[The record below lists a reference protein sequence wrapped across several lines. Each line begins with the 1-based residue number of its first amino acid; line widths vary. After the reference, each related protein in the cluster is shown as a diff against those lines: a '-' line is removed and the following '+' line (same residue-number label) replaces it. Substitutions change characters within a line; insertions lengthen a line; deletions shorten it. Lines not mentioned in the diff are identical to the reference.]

1 MDRKKSNL
9 IQKRLRA
16 WYGEVTPDLHFGN
29 LYQLTIAVV
38 LSAQTTDKQVNAVT
52 PVLFD
57 RYADFSSLAGARLP
71 DVETIIKS
79 TGFYRNKAK
88 NIITLSRAVMERF
101 HGTLPAERDALE
113 SLPGV
118 GRKSANVILSMGFD
132 IPALA
137 VDTHVMRIANR
148 LAYIRSEDP
157 FRVEESLT
165 ALIPEKCWK
174 ITHLILIAHGRRT
187 CTARNPRCSVCPIED
202 LCGSPDKTV

>member
-16 WYGEVTPDLHFGN
+16 WYGEVTPDLHFVN

-52 PVLFD
+52 PVLFE
-57 RYADFSSLAGARLP
+57 RYADFDILAAARLP
-71 DVETIIKS
+71 DVESIIKS

-88 NIITLSRAVMERF
+88 NIISLSRAVMERF
-101 HGTLPAERDALE
+101 HGTLPAEREALE

-148 LAYIRSEDP
+148 LGYIASEDP
-157 FRVEESLT
+157 FRVEKSLT
-165 ALIPEKCWK
+165 ALIPEKYWK
-174 ITHLILIAHGRRT
+174 TTHLILIAHGRRT
-187 CTARNPRCSVCPIED
+187 CSARNPRCSACPIED